1 MFPRPLVFDT
11 RPTDRS
17 CISHLQPF
25 ISANPDV
32 PIVLLHSSYP
42 YTREAGYLASVYNN
56 VYLDMGEVFP
66 MISRDGQKSVVK
78 QLLELA
84 PSNKLLW
91 STDGHWF
98 PETYALANAQMR
110 EVLNEVS
117 LPLRL
122 LLLLL
127 LFLTG
132 MQVLVKY
139 VTKGQ
144 MTVNQAIDLTRKLL
158 FENSN
163 KLYNLNL
170 VPILSDVPLSTA
182 STTAF
187 HPEPELRFLD
197 RFLSQNPKVKYFRLQ
212 WLDYTSTMRLRM
224 VAVARMRKLLEEGS
238 HVTVTMAILSLL
250 PDDSV
255 TEDFSPTGQY
265 QLVPDWTS
273 LRSCESYAP
282 GQASVM
288 CWFRDEDGGKE
299 IAICPR
305 TVLSRAV
312 KKAKEEHGV
321 QFLMGFETEVVFFHR
336 VREDGVEEFKPSSG
350 VHAYGTTRAL
360 ANKTMAILA
369 ECVEALEASGIEVQQ
384 FHPESAD
391 GQYEIVTGPLSP
403 LESVDALYHTR
414 ETIVNIAASYHV
426 RASFYP
432 KPFDNQ
438 AGTAAHTHMSISP
451 PTLENDE
458 GFFSGVLDNLR
469 AVCALTLP
477 NPASYDRLKDGY
489 WAGGTWVAWGEQ
501 NREVPLRRCSK
512 KDAHWELKCV
522 DGFSNLYLGI
532 SGVIAAG
539 CLGLTAK
546 SRLPGPGCPCTLSL
560 PCGFTGGTELMHG

>member
-1 MFPRPLVFDT
+1 MFV
-11 RPTDRS
+11 
-17 CISHLQPF
+17 
-25 ISANPDV
+25 A
-32 PIVLLHSSYP
+32 
-42 YTREAGYLASVYNN
+42 A
-56 VYLDMGEVFP
+56 
-66 MISRDGQKSVVK
+66 
-78 QLLELA
+78 
-84 PSNKLLW
+84 
-91 STDGHWF
+91 
-98 PETYALANAQMR
+98 AL
-110 EVLNEVS
+110 S
-117 LPLRL
+117 D
-122 LLLLL
+122 
-127 LFLTG
+127 G
-132 MQVLVKY
+132 MQVLVKR

-144 MTVNQAIDLTRKLL
+144 MTVDQAVDLTRKLL

-170 VPILSDVPLSTA
+170 VPVLSDVPLSANATV
-182 STTAF
+182 T
-187 HPEPELRFLD
+187 HPELRFLD
-197 RFLSQNPKVKYFRLQ
+197 QFLSKNPQVRFFRLQ
-212 WLDYTSTMRLRM
+212 WLDYTSTMRLRL
-224 VAVARMRKLLEEGS
+224 VTVARMRKLLENRL
-238 HVTVTMAILSLL
+238 HVTVTMAMLSLL
-250 PDDSV
+250 QDDTV
-255 TEDFSPTGQY
+255 TEDFSPSGQY
-265 QLVPDWTS
+265 LLVPDWAS
-273 LRSCESYAP
+273 LRSCEGYAP
-282 GQASVM
+282 GHASVM

-321 QFLMGFETEVVFFHR
+321 QFLVGFESEVVFLHR
-336 VREDGVEEFKPSSG
+336 VQKDGVEEFKPIS

-360 ANKTMAILA
+360 VNKSMAILS

-391 GQYEIVTGPLSP
+391 GQYEIVTGPLNP
-403 LESVDALYHTR
+403 LESVDALCHTR
-414 ETIVNIAASYHV
+414 ETIVNIASKYDV
-426 RASFYP
+426 RATFYP
-432 KPFDNQ
+432 KTFDEQ

-477 NPASYDRLKDGY
+477 NTASYDRLKDGC

-522 DGFSNLYLGI
+522 DGLSNLYLGM

-546 SRLPGPGCPCTLSL
+546 SRLPGAGCTRTLSF
-560 PCGFTGGTELMHG
+560 P

>member
-1 MFPRPLVFDT
+1 
-11 RPTDRS
+11 
-17 CISHLQPF
+17 
-25 ISANPDV
+25 
-32 PIVLLHSSYP
+32 
-42 YTREAGYLASVYNN
+42 
-56 VYLDMGEVFP
+56 
-66 MISRDGQKSVVK
+66 MISQDGQKSVVK

-110 EVLNEVS
+110 EVLNEVNEFT
-117 LPLRL
+117 PLCVAAL
-122 LLLLL
+122 SD
-127 LFLTG
+127 G
-132 MQVLVKY
+132 MQVLVKR

-144 MTVNQAIDLTRKLL
+144 MTVNQAVDLTKKIL

-170 VPILSDVPLSTA
+170 VPVLSTVPLSANTIA
-182 STTAF
+182 T
-187 HPEPELRFLD
+187 HPELHFVS
-197 RFLSQNPKVKYFRLQ
+197 RFLSKNPQVRFFRLQ
-212 WLDYTSTMRLRM
+212 WLDYTSTMRLRLVT
-224 VAVARMRKLLEEGS
+224 VAQMRKLLEKRS
-238 HVTVTMAILSLL
+238 HIFVTMAILSLL
-250 PDDSV
+250 QDDAV
-255 TEDFSPTGQY
+255 TEDFSPSGQY

-273 LRSCESYAP
+273 LRSCEGYAP
-282 GQASVM
+282 GHASVM

-312 KKAKEEHGV
+312 KKAKAEHGV
-321 QFLMGFETEVVFFHR
+321 QFLIGFEAEVMFLHR
-336 VREDGVEEFKPSSG
+336 VQKDGVEEFKPISG
-350 VHAYGTTRAL
+350 VHAYGTTNAL
-360 ANKTMAILA
+360 LNKSMAILS

-391 GQYEIVTGPLSP
+391 GQYEIATGPLSP

-414 ETIVNIAASYHV
+414 ETIVNIASKYDV
-426 RASFYP
+426 RATFHP
-432 KPFDNQ
+432 KPLDGQ

-512 KDAHWELKCV
+512 RDAHWEIKCV
-522 DGFSNLYLGI
+522 DGLSNLYLGM

-546 SRLPGPGCPCTLSL
+546 SRLPGTGCLRALSFHAAL
-560 PCGFTGGTELMHG
+560 RVAELTHR